1 MSTILRL
8 WKNGARSPV
17 LPKSFAT
24 GRTIAPMLI
33 LIPLNLVLVGP
44 SPADDSIPTT
54 TTSPSS
60 AGAPPQST
68 PSSKPVGT
76 NAAASS
82 GSSATCMT
90 AEDTDPSTTPPST
103 GGPLPLAPVTIE
115 QPTMF
120 QPATVKTPAPVA
132 AAKPNPSGKQQIAL
146 QLPPYGHLQRYIRM
160 RQYAAIDR
168 IKSLAARVRA
178 KLTACGMDP
187 NIDFDTAAKNG
198 SPVLSIYI
206 KPLAYGNNMLAKGFK
221 VEVSICR
228 YVRKPSGR
236 VDLVGFRKIG
246 ETGDIYS
253 PADFENK
260 AAGLVDLYLT
270 TRADEIRAAKK
281 VKPSAPKKKTR

>member
-8 WKNGARSPV
+8 WKNGARRPV
-17 LPKSFAT
+17 MPKGCAT
-24 GRTIAPMLI
+24 GRSIAFMLMLI
-33 LIPLNLVLVGP
+33 ILNLLLIGP
-44 SPADDSIPTT
+44 SPADDTT
-54 TTSPSS
+54 SNKSPSS
-60 AGAPPQST
+60 AGAPEASA
-68 PSSKPVGT
+68 PSSKSVGA
-76 NAAASS
+76 NAAAAS

-90 AEDTDPSTTPPST
+90 AEDTDPSTTPPSS
-103 GGPLPLAPVTIE
+103 GGPLPPAPMTIE
-115 QPTMF
+115 QPTIF
-120 QPATVKTPAPVA
+120 VPPTVQTPIPTPVA
-132 AAKPNPSGKQQIAL
+132 SAKPNPSGKQQIAL

-178 KLTACGMDP
+178 KLSACGMDP
-187 NIDFDTAAKNG
+187 SIDFDTAAKNG

-281 VKPSAPKKKTR
+281 VKPSPPKKKTR